1 MLFRLAVI
9 VTVPS
14 KGSSAERVSVFP
26 DLETDTLL
34 LELEKLNSARTP
46 FVSVKVRLYF
56 PSLYSRSCEATS
68 AEPDIKLGMTLCRC
82 IQATI

>member
-14 KGSSAERVSVFP
+14 KGSSADRVSVFP

-34 LELEKLNSARTP
+34 LELEKLNSASTP
-46 FVSVKVRLYF
+46 FVSVNVITDLESRK
-56 PSLYSRSCEATS
+56 SLFW
-68 AEPDIKLGMTLCRC
+68 L
-82 IQATI
+82 